1 LVNLSAPT
9 GQKEKL
15 PVLWSAYMTGLLSGS
30 NRFNTQLAITA
41 VNQAYVQSPY
51 LKK

>member
-1 LVNLSAPT
+1 MRNIACIT
-9 GQKEKL
+9 
-15 PVLWSAYMTGLLSGS
+15 VLLLTGLLSGS